1 MQKIG
6 RYFSFSGRT
15 SRLDFWRIQVP
26 MALFMGACLCAGLF
40 LAEGT
45 GIGAFSGLGFIALV
59 PLAWMSVALV
69 FRRLHDRNKS
79 GWWILPFY
87 LAPVTLA
94 LAARAMLDKGGNLA
108 AGLAAL
114 AELALW
120 LWAFV
125 ELGLRSGTRGKNRFG
140 PDPRAA

>member
-1 MQKIG
+1 
-6 RYFSFSGRT
+6 
-15 SRLDFWRIQVP
+15 
-26 MALFMGACLCAGLF
+26 
-40 LAEGT
+40 
-45 GIGAFSGLGFIALV
+45 
-59 PLAWMSVALV
+59 MSLALV

-94 LAARAMLDKGGNLA
+94 LAARAMLDKGANLA
-108 AGLAAL
+108 GGLAAL

-125 ELGLRSGTRGKNRFG
+125 EVGLLSGTRGKNRFG